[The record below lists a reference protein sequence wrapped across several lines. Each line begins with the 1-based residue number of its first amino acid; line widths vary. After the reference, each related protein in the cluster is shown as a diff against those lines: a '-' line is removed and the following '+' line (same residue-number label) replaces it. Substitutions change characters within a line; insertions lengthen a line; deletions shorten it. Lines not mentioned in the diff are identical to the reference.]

1 MPSVWEIAE
10 GGKGINESKEAGKRR
25 CLDDAGTAGVPPAM
39 SAKRE
44 QWLLAVGS
52 FAGGTPAVPANG
64 DLFSYFPCEHGTKHC
79 CRANHS
85 VFGTSAPLPD
95 YSQYRQL
102 VSLFFFFIG
111 L

>member
-1 MPSVWEIAE
+1 MVGGHLPGRILKMPSVWEIAE

-64 DLFSYFPCEHGTKHC
+64 DHFFL
-79 CRANHS
+79 
-85 VFGTSAPLPD
+85 L
-95 YSQYRQL
+95 
-102 VSLFFFFIG
+102 SL
-111 L
+111 